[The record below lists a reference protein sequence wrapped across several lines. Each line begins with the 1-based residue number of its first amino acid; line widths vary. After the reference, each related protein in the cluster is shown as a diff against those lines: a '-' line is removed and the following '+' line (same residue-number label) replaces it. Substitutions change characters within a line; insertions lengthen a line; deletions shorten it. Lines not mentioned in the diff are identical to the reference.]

1 MISFKLD
8 KDNDLEDLD
17 EMYVTPIMRETGLK
31 KFMLKSVVLKPF
43 YPLPIEGY
51 SYKTK

>member
-1 MISFKLD
+1 MS
-8 KDNDLEDLD
+8 DLEEILEELD
-17 EMYVTPIMRETGLK
+17 EMYATPIKRETGLK

-43 YPLPIEGY
+43 YPLPYEGY